1 MTTIVG
7 IQGDNFALVCS
18 DSRISDVDDSGHVSQ
33 VMTLREGNSK
43 IAVNGKYLFGAAGDL
58 RAINILHHA
67 FNPPTPTTNL
77 KGKKL
82 DEFMTVKFIPS
93 LRECFEHQGYAVP
106 ESHEDKRHIAEQDS
120 TIIVVVNGTIYVVDG
135 DYSWYLDANGMYALG
150 TGSAY
155 ALGAL
160 QSMLGS
166 KKIKTAYQARTMALK
181 ALAIASRNDPHT
193 GAPFHT
199 YVQEQK

>member
-7 IQGDNFALVCS
+7 IQGDNFAVVCS
-18 DSRISDVDDSGHVSQ
+18 DSRISDVEDSGHVAQIS
-33 VMTLREGNSK
+33 TLREGNSK
-43 IAVNGKYLFGAAGDL
+43 VASNGKYLFGAAGDM

-67 FNPPTPTTNL
+67 FNPPTPTNL

-82 DEFMTVKFIPS
+82 DEFITVKFIPA
-93 LRECFEHQGYAVP
+93 LRECFETQGYAVP

-135 DYSWYLDANGMYALG
+135 DYSWYSDAHGLYVLG

-160 QSMLGS
+160 QAMVGN
-166 KKIKTAYQARTMALK
+166 KKIKTPYQAKTMALK
-181 ALAIASRNDPHT
+181 ALAIATRNDPHT

>member
-7 IQGDNFALVCS
+7 IQGEGFSLVCS
-18 DSRISDVDDSGHVSQ
+18 DSRISDVDDTGYVSQ
-33 VMTLREGNSK
+33 IMTLREGNSK
-43 IAVNGKYLFGAAGDL
+43 VAINGKYLFGAAGDM

-67 FNPPTPTTNL
+67 FNPPTPTNL

-82 DEFMTVKFIPS
+82 DEFITVKFIPA
-93 LRECFEHQGYAVP
+93 LRECFEQQGYASP
-106 ESHEDKRHIAEQDS
+106 ESNEDKRHIAEQDS

-135 DYSWYLDANGMYALG
+135 DYSWYSDMNGIYVLG
-150 TGSAY
+150 TGSSY

-160 QSMLGS
+160 QAMLGG
-166 KKIKTAYQARTMALK
+166 KKVKTPYQARAMALK
-181 ALAIASRNDPHT
+181 SLAIAARNDPHT
-193 GAPFHT
+193 GPPFQT